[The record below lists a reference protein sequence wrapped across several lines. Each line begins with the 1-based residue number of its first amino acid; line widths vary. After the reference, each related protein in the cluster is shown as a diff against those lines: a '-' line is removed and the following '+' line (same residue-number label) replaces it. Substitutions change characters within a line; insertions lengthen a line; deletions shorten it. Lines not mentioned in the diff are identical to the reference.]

1 MSVHQAWTSSSVVAL
16 CCVCN
21 RNEKGQDLG
30 GIVYSVYVLSAILLP
45 SSAISW
51 IWIQTRVWHF
61 MQMHYISSCDSIRTL
76 QSTCCCVITPFHC
89 ITVDILLLSI
99 LDVKCATLL
108 LSCVLPPPFCII
120 VIVFNFFSFLFSL
133 PLPYD
138 SACPRSSLLEV
149 GRRYAAQWCDK
160 GRRLILLQRVTKN
173 HTNIV
178 IYIYVLYLLHP

>member
-89 ITVDILLLSI
+89 ITVDIL
-99 LDVKCATLL
+99 DVKCAHVAAFLCIAPSSLHHRNCLQFLL
-108 LSCVLPPPFCII
+108 VLISSPFLRVLVLP
-120 VIVFNFFSFLFSL
+120 
-133 PLPYD
+133 
-138 SACPRSSLLEV
+138 
-149 GRRYAAQWCDK
+149 
-160 GRRLILLQRVTKN
+160 
-173 HTNIV
+173 
-178 IYIYVLYLLHP
+178 